1 MGYTY
6 DLASRVIQETL
17 PDNRVINYS
26 YDANGNVTSIT
37 PPGRP
42 AHDFDYTPVDLT
54 KDYMPPDIGTATRDT
69 NYNYDLDR
77 RLTSV
82 TRPVGAA
89 LPSFDDQK
97 MSYAYDGSLLT
108 STTWEGPV
116 NGTVEFTYDNDFRIS
131 SNSVI
136 PASPES
142 FPSSVN
148 FIYDDDG
155 LLTGAGDLSINRDPD
170 NGLLLG
176 TTLDNVTDSWT
187 YNGFGESESY
197 SATYSGSP
205 ILTIQYTR
213 DKLGRITHKTET
225 VDGVTHVYGYFYD
238 IAGRLTDVEK
248 DGLPLSHYDYDL
260 NGNRLSHNGITATY
274 DNQDRLVAYGNEV
287 YTYTDNGEL
296 AGKTGPSGTTE
307 YGYDAFGNLVTV
319 ILPDDSVIEYV
330 IDGENRRVGKKVDG
344 VVVQGFLY
352 EDQLRPVAELDG
364 DGNIVSRFVYGTQI
378 NVPDYMIKNGV
389 TYRIITDHLGSP
401 RVVVDAGTGVV
412 VQRLD
417 YDEFG
422 NVTYDSNPGFQP
434 FGFAGGIYD
443 RHTNLVR
450 FGARDYDAVTGKW
463 TAKDPIGF
471 VGGDA
476 NLFGYVGNNPV
487 NFVDPEGLYSWDEFL
502 QDSANLSAG
511 FADTITFCG
520 TRWIRE
526 QMGVDD
532 VVNKCSDA
540 YSGGK
545 WAGYA
550 WGVAVGGS
558 AIGRALQIEI
568 NVLSRGNVLK
578 IISKR
583 LRSGFRIDPAHH
595 GKKWGHRHYW
605 RW

>member
-1 MGYTY
+1 MSRNMGYTY

-108 STTWEGPV
+108 STTWEGVV
-116 NGTVEFTYDNDFRIS
+116 NGTVEFTYDNDFRVF

-148 FIYDDDG
+148 FTYDDDG

-176 TTLDNVTDSWT
+176 TTLGNVIDTWT
-187 YNGFGESESY
+187 YNGFGEPVNYQASY
-197 SATYSGSP
+197 NASP
-205 ILTIQYTR
+205 LITVQYTR

-225 VDGVTHVYGYFYD
+225 VGGMTHVYGYFYD
-238 IAGRLTDVEK
+238 ITGRLTDVEK
-248 DGLPLSHYDYDL
+248 DGLPISHYEYDL

-274 DNQDRLVAYGNEV
+274 DNQDRLVVYGDYE
-287 YTYTDNGEL
+287 YTYTENGEL

-319 ILPDDSVIEYV
+319 ILPDDSVMEYV
-330 IDGENRRVGKKVDG
+330 IDGENRRIGKKVDG
-344 VVVQGFLY
+344 VLVQGLLY
-352 EDQLRPVAELDG
+352 EGQLRPVAELDAE
-364 DGNIVSRFVYGTQI
+364 GNMVSQFVYGTHI

-401 RVVVDAGTGVV
+401 RMVADAATGVV
-412 VQRLD
+412 VQRMD

-422 NVTYDSNPGFQP
+422 NIVYDSNPGFQP
-434 FGFAGGIYD
+434 FGFAGGLYD
-443 RHTNLVR
+443 KKTGLVR
-450 FGARDYDAVTGKW
+450 FGARDYDPVTGKW

-471 VGGDA
+471 DGGDA
-476 NLFGYVGNNPV
+476 NLFGYTGSDPV
-487 NFVDPEGLYSWDEFL
+487 NRIDPKGLFDNPLPTVPSFSESFPNSQYVAPIVDIVTGVIE
-502 QDSANLSAG
+502 AG
-511 FADTITFCG
+511 FALSFGIASVVAIAAGPEAWWIPILYGGFAVEAGADAIDRITTG
-520 TRWIRE
+520 IDKLKDIRY
-526 QMGVDD
+526 QS
-532 VVNKCSDA
+532 KC
-540 YSGGK
+540 K
-545 WAGYA
+545 
-550 WGVAVGGS
+550 
-558 AIGRALQIEI
+558 
-568 NVLSRGNVLK
+568 
-578 IISKR
+578 
-583 LRSGFRIDPAHH
+583 
-595 GKKWGHRHYW
+595 
-605 RW
+605 